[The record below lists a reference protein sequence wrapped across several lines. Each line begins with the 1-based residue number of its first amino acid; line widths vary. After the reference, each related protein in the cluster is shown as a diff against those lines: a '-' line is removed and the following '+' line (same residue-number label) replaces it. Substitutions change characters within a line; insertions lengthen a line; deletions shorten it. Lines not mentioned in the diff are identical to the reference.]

1 MIHHS
6 SLKTREFASVKIMK
20 ISYNQLKT
28 YIDIDESPEFI
39 AEILTDLGLEIEGSE
54 TVGGIKGNLQGV
66 VVGKVVECQK
76 HPDAD
81 KLSLTKVD
89 IGQNKLLQIVCGAPN
104 VRAGQKVA
112 VATIGTTLYFSNG
125 DTVKIKSGKIR
136 GHVSDGMICA
146 EDELGIGTDHNGI
159 IVLDENTPVG
169 KPAIE
174 VFKIEQDTVFEI
186 GLTPNRSDATCHLG
200 VAKDLAARLAV
211 HHQYKKGVHL
221 PDVSAFKVD
230 NQSLAIPVTVE
241 HAIGCPRY
249 SGVSIAGVTI
259 KDSPD
264 WLKQFLAKI
273 GVRSINNLVDITN
286 FVLHELGQPLHAFD
300 LDAIQGRAII
310 VKTLPDGTIFKTLDD
325 VDRKLA
331 SEDLMICD
339 GESNGMCI
347 AGVFGGSKSGVKD
360 TTKNIFLEAAHFNAK
375 MLRRTGTR
383 HGLHTDAKK
392 VFEKGS
398 DPNIT
403 VFALKRA
410 ALLIKELAGGT
421 IASEIIDIYPTVI
434 ESKQILI
441 RFEKIES
448 LIGVKINKKDLKKI
462 FKALEM
468 PILEEDEDGYL
479 VSVPTNK
486 ADVLREAD
494 VIEEVLRVYGFNHV
508 PMPAGMKMTPA
519 ATENPDPY
527 RVQQRIADALAA
539 QGLNEMMALSLSKS
553 KYYADNSLLNQ
564 TELVFI
570 NNTGNVDLD
579 IMRPTMLFSALE
591 TVAHNQNR
599 QQTDVRLFEFGKTY
613 RQKTGGGQIET
624 PHLSLT
630 LTGQQQPESW
640 LDKTN
645 AKTDFFNLKAI
656 VQQILVSLGI
666 GGYQETALQNN
677 YWAFGSK
684 YHRGEAVLVEFGKVP
699 AKWRR
704 LFDVKQDV
712 YFADFKWDT
721 LLKSIKNTKI
731 KFEEPSKYPAVR
743 RDLAMVVDETVR
755 FADMAQIAR
764 KTCKQTMKE
773 INLFDVFEDA
783 NKLGAG
789 KKSYAVSFIFE
800 DKEKTLQEKEI
811 EQMMSNLMRQY
822 EAQLG
827 AVVRK

>member
-1 MIHHS
+1 
-6 SLKTREFASVKIMK
+6 MK

-39 AEILTDLGLEIEGSE
+39 AEILTDLGLEVEGTE

-81 KLSLTKVD
+81 KLSLTKVE
-89 IGQNKLLQIVCGAPN
+89 IGQNKILQIVCGAPN

-136 GHVSDGMICA
+136 GHVSEGMICA

-211 HHQYKKGVHL
+211 HHQYKKGVL
-221 PDVSAFKVD
+221 MPDVSAFRVD
-230 NQSLAIPVTVE
+230 NQSLTIPVKVE
-241 HAIGCPRY
+241 HSVGSLRF
-249 SGVSIAGVTI
+249 SGVSIAGITV
-259 KDSPD
+259 KESPD

-273 GVRSINNLVDITN
+273 GVRSINNIVDVTN
-286 FVLHELGQPLHAFD
+286 FVLHELGQPLHAYDF
-300 LDAIQGRAII
+300 DAIRGKAIL
-310 VKTLPDGTIFKTLDD
+310 VKTLPEGTIFKTLDD
-325 VDRKLA
+325 VERKLS

-339 GESNGMCI
+339 GESNGMCM
-347 AGVFGGSKSGVKD
+347 AGVFGGSKSGVTD
-360 TTKNIFLEAAHFNAK
+360 ATKNIFLEAAHFNAK

-410 ALLIKELAGGT
+410 ALLIKELAGGS

-434 ESKQILI
+434 ESKPVLV

-468 PILEEDEDGYL
+468 PILNEDEDGYL

-527 RVQQRIADALAA
+527 RTQQRVADALAA
-539 QGLNEMMALSLSKS
+539 QGFNEMMALSLSKS
-553 KYYADNSLLNQ
+553 KYYADNSLFNQ

-613 RQKTGGGQIET
+613 RQKLGGGQLET

-666 GGYQETALQNN
+666 GGYQETALQNH

-721 LLKSIKNTKI
+721 ILKSIKNTKI

-743 RDLAMVVDETVR
+743 RDLAMVVGESVR
-755 FADMAQIAR
+755 FADMVQIAR
-764 KTCKQTMKE
+764 KACKQTVKE

-783 NKLGAG
+783 NKLGVG

>member
-1 MIHHS
+1 
-6 SLKTREFASVKIMK
+6 MK
-20 ISYNQLKT
+20 ISYNQLKS
-28 YIDIDESPEFI
+28 YIDIDESPETI
-39 AEILTDLGLEIEGSE
+39 AELLTDLGLEVEGVE

-66 VVGKVVECQK
+66 VVGKVVECAK

-89 IGQNKLLQIVCGAPN
+89 IGASKVLQIVCGAPN

-136 GHVSDGMICA
+136 GHVSEGMICA

-159 IVLDENTPVG
+159 IVLDEHTPIG

-174 VFKIEQDTVFEI
+174 VFKIDQDTVFEI

-211 HHQYKKGVHL
+211 HHQYKKGVKL
-221 PDVSAFKVD
+221 PDVAAFKVD
-230 NQSLAIPVTVE
+230 NQSLTLPVRVE
-241 HAIGCPRY
+241 HAAGCPRY
-249 SGVSIAGVTI
+249 SGVSIAGVTVGE
-259 KDSPD
+259 SPD
-264 WLKQFLAKI
+264 WLKQFLTKI
-273 GVRSINNLVDITN
+273 GVRSINNIVDATN

-300 LDAIQGRAII
+300 LEAIKGRSIV
-310 VKTLPDGTIFKTLDD
+310 VKTLPEGSVFQTLDGL
-325 VDRKLA
+325 DRKLTN
-331 SEDLMICD
+331 EDLMICD

-347 AGVFGGSKSGVKD
+347 AGVFGGSKSGVKAE
-360 TTKNIFLEAAHFNAK
+360 TKNIFLESAHFHPK

-383 HGLHTDAKK
+383 LGLHTDAKK
-392 VFEKGS
+392 IYEKGS

-410 ALLIKELAGGT
+410 ALLITELAGGV
-421 IASEIIDIYPTVI
+421 IASEIVDIYPTPI
-434 ESKQILI
+434 APQQI
-441 RFEKIES
+441 RVHFDKIES
-448 LIGVKINKKDLKKI
+448 LIGLKIHKKDLKKI
-462 FKALEM
+462 FKSLEM
-468 PILEEDEDGYL
+468 NLLEEDEDGYL

-494 VIEEVLRVYGFNHV
+494 VIEEILRVYGFNHV
-508 PMPAGMKMTPA
+508 PIPAGMKMTPA

-527 RVQQRIADALAA
+527 RVQQRVADALAA
-539 QGLNEMMALSLSKS
+539 QGFNEMMALSLSKS
-553 KYYADNSLLNQ
+553 KYYADNTLLNQ

-591 TVAHNQNR
+591 TVTHNQNR

-624 PHLSLT
+624 AHLSLT
-630 LTGQQQPESW
+630 LTGQQRPENW

-645 AKTDFFNLKAI
+645 LKTDFFNLKAI
-656 VQQILVSLGI
+656 VQQILGSLGI
-666 GGYQETALQNN
+666 GGYQETALQGKQ
-677 YWAFGSK
+677 WAFGLK

-699 AKWRR
+699 FNCKR
-704 LFDVKQDV
+704 LFDVKQEV

-721 LLKSIKNTKI
+721 VLKAIKNTKI
-731 KFEEPSKYPAVR
+731 KFEEPSKYPVVR
-743 RDLAMVVDETVR
+743 RDLALVVDESVR

-773 INLFDVFEDA
+773 INLFDVFEDVV
-783 NKLGAG
+783 KLGAG

-822 EAQLG
+822 ETQLG